1 MDTITL
7 ANLLKN
13 QLLNNG
19 IITLSGIGEIVVVD
33 VPSSVSADGKRI
45 LPPRKDVSF
54 SLNPTAISSD
64 CSASAI
70 YKGLLSAVGE
80 EVQSCEEAQSGEE
93 LQSGEE
99 VQSGKGAQSVEDLSN
114 ACSAADSTAVGAT
127 ESPLL
132 AIPDFGSFSSGA
144 TGEILFTPSNGLL
157 EECNLYS
164 FEPIEMEL
172 RDNQFVFTGNAAA
185 APAAEPVPAE
195 PAVAPEPA
203 PAEPATA
210 PAHAEPTPATEPAA
224 PTEPAPAAEPAPA
237 EPAPAAE
244 PAPTEPAAPA
254 EPAPAAEPVPAEPAA
269 APEPELALA
278 PAAQPAAA
286 APAPSKE
293 ESRGSH
299 YRVWAV
305 VAAVVLLLVVVAL
318 VLLFLFKEELRPMLE
333 RLFYS
338 QHELE
343 VLKHFN

>member
-45 LPPRKDVSF
+45 LPPRKDVRF
-54 SLNPTAISSD
+54 SLNSTAISSD

-80 EVQSCEEAQSGEE
+80 ETQSCEEAQSGEE
-93 LQSGEE
+93 TQSCER
-99 VQSGKGAQSVEDLSN
+99 AQSVEDLPI
-114 ACSAADSTAVGAT
+114 ACNTGDSTAVGAT

-132 AIPDFGSFSSGA
+132 SIPDFGSFSSGA

-172 RDNQFVFTGNAAA
+172 KDNQFVFTGNAAT
-185 APAAEPVPAE
+185 
-195 PAVAPEPA
+195 A
-203 PAEPATA
+203 PAEPALAAEAA
-210 PAHAEPTPATEPAA
+210 PAASAEPAA
-224 PTEPAPAAEPAPA
+224 LAEPAPAEPAPA
-237 EPAPAAE
+237 EPAPAA
-244 PAPTEPAAPA
+244 PA
-254 EPAPAAEPVPAEPAA
+254 EPATAPASAEPVPAEPAA
-269 APEPELALA
+269 APEPELAPA
-278 PAAQPAAA
+278 PAAQPAEA

-305 VAAVVLLLVVVAL
+305 VAAVVLILVVVAL

>member
-45 LPPRKDVSF
+45 LPPRKDVRF

-80 EVQSCEEAQSGEE
+80 EVQSCEEV
-93 LQSGEE
+93 QSGEE
-99 VQSGKGAQSVEDLSN
+99 VQSCEGAPSVEDLPI
-114 ACSAADSTAVGAT
+114 ACNRGDSTAVGAT

-144 TGEILFTPSNGLL
+144 NGEILFTPSNGLL

-172 RDNQFVFTGNAAA
+172 QDNQFVFTGNAAA
-185 APAAEPVPAE
+185 APAA
-195 PAVAPEPA
+195 
-203 PAEPATA
+203 
-210 PAHAEPTPATEPAA
+210 
-224 PTEPAPAAEPAPA
+224 
-237 EPAPAAE
+237 
-244 PAPTEPAAPA
+244 APA
-254 EPAPAAEPVPAEPAA
+254 EPAPAAEPVAHAEPAAPAEPAPAEEPAPAGPASA
-269 APEPELALA
+269 APAEPATAPAPAEPVPAEPAVVPEPELEPA
-278 PAAQPAAA
+278 PAPATQPAEA

-305 VAAVVLLLVVVAL
+305 VAAVVLILVVVSL

>member
-7 ANLLKN
+7 ANLLKT

-80 EVQSCEEAQSGEE
+80 ETQSCEEAQSGEE

-99 VQSGKGAQSVEDLSN
+99 VQSGKGAPSVEDLPI
-114 ACSAADSTAVGAT
+114 ACNRGDSTAVGAT

-185 APAAEPVPAE
+185 AP
-195 PAVAPEPA
+195 
-203 PAEPATA
+203 
-210 PAHAEPTPATEPAA
+210 TEPAA
-224 PTEPAPAAEPAPA
+224 
-237 EPAPAAE
+237 
-244 PAPTEPAAPA
+244 PAAPA
-254 EPAPAAEPVPAEPAA
+254 EPAPAAEPAGPAAPAEPATAPAPAEPVPAEPAVV
-269 APEPELALA
+269 PEPELEPA
-278 PAAQPAAA
+278 PAPATQPAEA

-305 VAAVVLLLVVVAL
+305 VAAVVLILVVVSL

>member
-45 LPPRKDVSF
+45 LPPRKDVRF

-80 EVQSCEEAQSGEE
+80 ETQSCEEAQSGEE

-99 VQSGKGAQSVEDLSN
+99 VQSGKGAPSVEDLPI
-114 ACSAADSTAVGAT
+114 ACNRGDSTAVGAT

-185 APAAEPVPAE
+185 APAEPALAAEAAPAASAEPAALADPAPAEPAPAEPASAAPAEPATAPAPAEPVPAE
-195 PAVAPEPA
+195 PAVVPEPEPA
-203 PAEPATA
+203 PAAQ
-210 PAHAEPTPATEPAA
+210 
-224 PTEPAPAAEPAPA
+224 
-237 EPAPAAE
+237 
-244 PAPTEPAAPA
+244 
-254 EPAPAAEPVPAEPAA
+254 PVEA
-269 APEPELALA
+269 A
-278 PAAQPAAA
+278 PAAQPAEA

-293 ESRGSH
+293 QSRGSH

-305 VAAVVLLLVVVAL
+305 VAAVVLILVVVAL

>member
-45 LPPRKDVSF
+45 LPPRKDVRF
-54 SLNPTAISSD
+54 SLNSTAISSD

-80 EVQSCEEAQSGEE
+80 ET
-93 LQSGEE
+93 QSGEE
-99 VQSGKGAQSVEDLSN
+99 VQFGEEVQSCEGAQSVEDLPI
-114 ACSAADSTAVGAT
+114 ACNTGDSTAVGAT
-127 ESPLL
+127 ESPFL

-185 APAAEPVPAE
+185 APA
-195 PAVAPEPA
+195 
-203 PAEPATA
+203 EPATA
-210 PAHAEPTPATEPAA
+210 PAS
-224 PTEPAPAAEPAPA
+224 
-237 EPAPAAE
+237 
-244 PAPTEPAAPA
+244 
-254 EPAPAAEPVPAEPAA
+254 AEPVPAEPAA
-269 APEPELALA
+269 APEPELAPA
-278 PAAQPAAA
+278 PAAQPVEA

-293 ESRGSH
+293 QSRGSH

-305 VAAVVLLLVVVAL
+305 VAAVVLILVVVAL

>member
-45 LPPRKDVSF
+45 LPPRKDVRF

-80 EVQSCEEAQSGEE
+80 EVQSCEEVQSGEE
-93 LQSGEE
+93 G
-99 VQSGKGAQSVEDLSN
+99 QSVEDLPI
-114 ACSAADSTAVGAT
+114 ACNRGDSTAVGAT

-185 APAAEPVPAE
+185 APAEPALAAEPAPAAEPATAPAPAEPVPAE
-195 PAVAPEPA
+195 PAV
-203 PAEPATA
+203 
-210 PAHAEPTPATEPAA
+210 
-224 PTEPAPAAEPAPA
+224 
-237 EPAPAAE
+237 
-244 PAPTEPAAPA
+244 
-254 EPAPAAEPVPAEPAA
+254 V
-269 APEPELALA
+269 PEPELEPAPA
-278 PAAQPAAA
+278 PAAQPAEAE
-286 APAPSKE
+286 PAPSKE

-305 VAAVVLLLVVVAL
+305 VAAVVLILVVVAL

>member
-7 ANLLKN
+7 ANLLKT

-80 EVQSCEEAQSGEE
+80 ETQSCER
-93 LQSGEE
+93 
-99 VQSGKGAQSVEDLSN
+99 AQSVEDLPI
-114 ACSAADSTAVGAT
+114 ACNTGDSTAVGAT

-185 APAAEPVPAE
+185 AP
-195 PAVAPEPA
+195 
-203 PAEPATA
+203 T
-210 PAHAEPTPATEPAA
+210 
-224 PTEPAPAAEPAPA
+224 
-237 EPAPAAE
+237 
-244 PAPTEPAAPA
+244 
-254 EPAPAAEPVPAEPAA
+254 EPAA
-269 APEPELALA
+269 APEPELAPA
-278 PAAQPAAA
+278 PAAQPAEA

-299 YRVWAV
+299 YGVWAV
-305 VAAVVLLLVVVAL
+305 VATVVLLLIVVAL
-318 VLLFLFKEELRPMLE
+318 VMLFIFKEELRPMLE

>member
-45 LPPRKDVSF
+45 LPPRKDVRF

-80 EVQSCEEAQSGEE
+80 EVQSCEE
-93 LQSGEE
+93 
-99 VQSGKGAQSVEDLSN
+99 VQSVEDLPIVCN
-114 ACSAADSTAVGAT
+114 TGDSTAVGAT

-185 APAAEPVPAE
+185 APAEPAAAPAE
-195 PAVAPEPA
+195 PATAAA

-210 PAHAEPTPATEPAA
+210 PAS
-224 PTEPAPAAEPAPA
+224 
-237 EPAPAAE
+237 
-244 PAPTEPAAPA
+244 
-254 EPAPAAEPVPAEPAA
+254 AEPVPAEPAA
-269 APEPELALA
+269 APEPEPA
-278 PAAQPAAA
+278 PAAQPAEAE
-286 APAPSKE
+286 PAPSKE
-293 ESRGSH
+293 KSRGSH

-305 VAAVVLLLVVVAL
+305 VAAVVLILVVVAL

>member
-7 ANLLKN
+7 ANLLKT

-19 IITLSGIGEIVVVD
+19 IITLSGIGEILVVD

-45 LPPRKDVSF
+45 LPPRKDVRF
-54 SLNPTAISSD
+54 SVNPTAISSD

-70 YKGLLSAVGE
+70 YRGLLSAVGD
-80 EVQSCEEAQSGEE
+80 EVQSGEE

-99 VQSGKGAQSVEDLSN
+99 VQSGKGAPSVEDLPI
-114 ACSAADSTAVGAT
+114 ACNRGDSTAVGAT
-127 ESPLL
+127 ESTLL

-144 TGEILFTPSNGLL
+144 TGEILFTPSNVLL

-172 RDNQFVFTGNAAA
+172 KDNQFVFTGNAAA
-185 APAAEPVPAE
+185 APAE
-195 PAVAPEPA
+195 PASA
-203 PAEPATA
+203 
-210 PAHAEPTPATEPAA
+210 
-224 PTEPAPAAEPAPA
+224 APA

-244 PAPTEPAAPA
+244 PATAPA
-254 EPAPAAEPVPAEPAA
+254 SAEPVPAEPAA
-269 APEPELALA
+269 APEPELAPA
-278 PAAQPAAA
+278 PAAQPAEAA
-286 APAPSKE
+286 EAAEAASAPSKE
-293 ESRGSH
+293 QSRGSH

-305 VAAVVLLLVVVAL
+305 VAAVVLILVVVAL

>member
-45 LPPRKDVSF
+45 LPPRKDVRF
-54 SLNPTAISSD
+54 SLNPTGISSD

-80 EVQSCEEAQSGEE
+80 ETQSCEEAQSGEE
-93 LQSGEE
+93 LQS
-99 VQSGKGAQSVEDLSN
+99 VEDLPIVCN
-114 ACSAADSTAVGAT
+114 TGDSTAVGAT

-157 EECNLYS
+157 AECNLYS

-185 APAAEPVPAE
+185 APAAPA
-195 PAVAPEPA
+195 
-203 PAEPATA
+203 
-210 PAHAEPTPATEPAA
+210 AHAEPTPATEPAA

-237 EPAPAAE
+237 EPAPAE
-244 PAPTEPAAPA
+244 PAPVE
-254 EPAPAAEPVPAEPAA
+254 EPVPAAELAA
-269 APEPELALA
+269 APEPEPA
-278 PAAQPAAA
+278 PAAQPVEAAPAAQPVEAAPAVQPAEA

-293 ESRGSH
+293 QSRGSH

-305 VAAVVLLLVVVAL
+305 VAAVVLILVVVAL

>member
-45 LPPRKDVSF
+45 LPPRKDVRF
-54 SLNPTAISSD
+54 SLNSTAISSD

-80 EVQSCEEAQSGEE
+80 EVQSCEE
-93 LQSGEE
+93 
-99 VQSGKGAQSVEDLSN
+99 VQSVEDLPIVCN
-114 ACSAADSTAVGAT
+114 TGDSTAVGAT

-185 APAAEPVPAE
+185 AP
-195 PAVAPEPA
+195 
-203 PAEPATA
+203 T
-210 PAHAEPTPATEPAA
+210 
-224 PTEPAPAAEPAPA
+224 
-237 EPAPAAE
+237 
-244 PAPTEPAAPA
+244 
-254 EPAPAAEPVPAEPAA
+254 
-269 APEPELALA
+269 
-278 PAAQPAAA
+278 
-286 APAPSKE
+286 
-293 ESRGSH
+293 
-299 YRVWAV
+299 
-305 VAAVVLLLVVVAL
+305 
-318 VLLFLFKEELRPMLE
+318 
-333 RLFYS
+333 
-338 QHELE
+338 
-343 VLKHFN
+343 

>member
-45 LPPRKDVSF
+45 LPPRKDVRF

-80 EVQSCEEAQSGEE
+80 EVQSCEE
-93 LQSGEE
+93 
-99 VQSGKGAQSVEDLSN
+99 VQSVEDLPIVCN
-114 ACSAADSTAVGAT
+114 TGDSTAVGAT

-185 APAAEPVPAE
+185 APTE
-195 PAVAPEPA
+195 PAAP
-203 PAEPATA
+203 
-210 PAHAEPTPATEPAA
+210 AEPTPATEPAA
-224 PTEPAPAAEPAPA
+224 PTEPAPAAEPALA
-237 EPAPAAE
+237 EPASA
-244 PAPTEPAAPA
+244 APTEPAPAELAIAPA
-254 EPAPAAEPVPAEPAA
+254 SAEPVPAEPAA

-278 PAAQPAAA
+278 PAAQPAEAE
-286 APAPSKE
+286 PAPSKE
-293 ESRGSH
+293 KSRGSH
-299 YRVWAV
+299 YGVWVV
-305 VAAVVLLLVVVAL
+305 VAAVVLILVVVAL